1 MSRKYDVSGGEREG
15 GRILLFFNPVYNS
28 CIIFM
33 RIFPLR
39 SFWLLGI
46 IFMVRFVGFLRAP
59 LVKIRNYYVEF
70 RSSLFHELSS
80 FFNVGKKRERE
91 RESGEFSSFAF
102 SWKQSKT
109 TVRIVFQ
116 LINRR

>member
-1 MSRKYDVSGGEREG
+1 MSRKYDVSGGGREG

-80 FFNVGKKRERE
+80 FFNVGKKERE